1 VKRFLRNNGL
11 SIVLFLLFAISFAGH
26 SGAGFSRHNEE
37 QLQHGKPALGYF
49 DYLASAHFLESV
61 FENWES
67 EFLQMALFVVLTAW
81 LYQKGSAESNEL
93 PGERRADKPIK
104 AEKIPRAARA
114 GGLTRVLYEHSLS
127 LALFLLFAG
136 SVVAHA
142 LSGCRAFNARE
153 AEHGRR
159 AIGVL
164 QYMGSSQFWFE
175 SFQNWQSEF
184 LSIGVIVVLTI
195 WLREKGSTQSK
206 KVDAPHSETGH

>member
-1 VKRFLRNNGL
+1 MNILRNNGL
-11 SIVLFLLFAISFAGH
+11 SIVLFLLFAFSFAGH
-26 SGAGFSRHNEE
+26 TWAGFRRHNEIE
-37 QLQHGKPALGYF
+37 HQHGKPAIGYS
-49 DYLASAHFLESV
+49 DYLANAHFLESV

-93 PGERRADKPIK
+93 PGERK
-104 AEKIPRAARA
+104 AEKPIRPEKIPKAARA

-136 SVVAHA
+136 SLVAHA
-142 LSGCRAFNARE
+142 VSGCRAFNE
-153 AEHGRR
+153 QEVEHGRP
-159 AIGVL
+159 AIGLL
-164 QYMGSSQFWFE
+164 QYAGSSQFWFE

-206 KVDAPHSETGH
+206 KVDAPHAETGH